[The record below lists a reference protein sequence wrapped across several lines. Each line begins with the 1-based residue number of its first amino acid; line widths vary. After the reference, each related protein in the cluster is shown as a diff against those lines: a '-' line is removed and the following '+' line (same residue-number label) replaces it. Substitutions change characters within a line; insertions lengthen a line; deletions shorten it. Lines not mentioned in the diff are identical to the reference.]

1 MAFAVNFPF
10 KCGRHLIVAFA
21 APVSVNT
28 RFSGAE
34 RPRLFFLCMLSIK
47 FWSFVNA
54 WTVSKCPEMMPAKL
68 SSISLIVGTTALV
81 VPNMKFILRGLLQN
95 VCWINELD
103 VSYRKEFGQEYLRY
117 SDYVHDAALNIVS
130 SLLTKI
136 RVHWCHRQC
145 LECHLCQE
153 QLAKRDA
160 PFDFKCRP
168 KPARS
173 LQMPVLSTTSAS
185 LIP

>member
-54 WTVSKCPEMMPAKL
+54 WTVSKCPETMPAKL

-81 VPNMKFILRGLLQN
+81 VPNIKIILRDLLQN
-95 VCWINELD
+95 MCWIIVLA
-103 VSYRKEFGQEYLRY
+103 VSYRKEFGQKISVLQWLRTWCRTEYCFVLIRQKFAFI
-117 SDYVHDAALNIVS
+117 DAIDNIWNV
-130 SLLTKI
+130 T
-136 RVHWCHRQC
+136 
-145 LECHLCQE
+145 
-153 QLAKRDA
+153 
-160 PFDFKCRP
+160 F
-168 KPARS
+168 ARS
-173 LQMPVLSTTSAS
+173 S
-185 LIP
+185 